1 MARVIL
7 VYEPKRAGTYADLL
21 ERAIPNPADYRLIPC
36 TSREEAERAIGEAEI
51 LFCFR
56 FPADLLQGAHRLRW
70 IQAMAAGV
78 DDLVAAPLPPGVLLT
93 RIEGLFGTPMS
104 EYAFAH
110 MLAHAQQLRRV
121 YAAQAE
127 RRWDPFR
134 AETLAGK
141 RLGVAGIGSI
151 GLEVAVRGKAFGMEV
166 WGLARTPGPRPHVDR
181 VFTPDQV
188 REFTAGVDFLV
199 STLPDTPE
207 THGLIDPEGMKE
219 GALPINVGRGATLDE
234 GALLRGRCAAA
245 ASGRC
250 CDVFTVERA
259 ARGPPLL
266 DGAGHH
272 VTPHMSGLNRPDAIA
287 AYSAENLRR
296 FERGEPLRGVVD
308 LARGYWIATRA
319 QREPG
324 AAPATQGRAAV
335 GSRRAPHGRPVSTRS
350 AAVCMLGFAGLLP
363 HGGLAG
369 GRALPETLPGLVCP
383 ARPGPRTGTCRTR

>member
-110 MLAHAQQLRRV
+110 MLAYAQQLRRV

-207 THGLIDPEGMKE
+207 TRGLIDPEGMKE
-219 GALPINVGRGATLDE
+219 GALLINVGRGATLDE
-234 GALLRGRCAAA
+234 GALLRAVR
-245 ASGRC
+245 SGRIRAVL
-250 CDVFTVERA
+250 DVFAVE
-259 ARGPPLL
+259 PLPGDHL
-266 DGAGHH
+266 FWTEPGIT

-287 AYSAENLRR
+287 AYCAENLRR

-308 LARGYWIATRA
+308 LARGY
-319 QREPG
+319 
-324 AAPATQGRAAV
+324 
-335 GSRRAPHGRPVSTRS
+335 
-350 AAVCMLGFAGLLP
+350 
-363 HGGLAG
+363 
-369 GRALPETLPGLVCP
+369 
-383 ARPGPRTGTCRTR
+383 